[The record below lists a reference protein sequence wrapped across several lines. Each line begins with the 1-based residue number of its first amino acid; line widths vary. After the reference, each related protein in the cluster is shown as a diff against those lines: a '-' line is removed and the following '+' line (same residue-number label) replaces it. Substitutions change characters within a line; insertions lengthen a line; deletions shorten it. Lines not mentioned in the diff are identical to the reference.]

1 MCGSGVTER
10 SFAPVSN
17 EEKKK
22 KSCLYFFTIKL
33 AGEMATDVDKSMQ
46 KMLQSDGNK
55 FENHNIFDKV
65 SECLTHFEQF

>member
-1 MCGSGVTER
+1 M
-10 SFAPVSN
+10 
-17 EEKKK
+17 
-22 KSCLYFFTIKL
+22 YFFTIKL